1 MTGVFCLAEDRYP
14 LNSMEFAKLI
24 ADKRT
29 EAQNLESQLMD
40 PKVLGDT
47 KKLREV
53 NMAYQAIGRTLIVA
67 ERYERVANDLASA
80 KTALNDNDA
89 EVRAMALE
97 EIVKLEPLLPQVERD
112 LELAL
117 IPIDPIDAHDSILE
131 IRAGTGGD
139 EAALFATDLFRM
151 YTRFAERHGWKAHII
166 SQSQNDL
173 GGFKEIIFEI
183 QGDGVYGTMKLESG
197 VHRVQRVP
205 STEKQGRIHTST
217 ITVAVLPKIEQ
228 EEFDINPK
236 ELTIEATT
244 AQGAGGQSVNTTYSA
259 VRIVH
264 VPTGIMVYCQDERS
278 FSQNKERALSVIR
291 ARVYAFEQEKKRAA
305 LEAERRSQI
314 GGGERSE
321 KIRTYNFPQDRIT
334 DHRVKQSWH
343 GLPVILDG
351 ALDEIIATLKLAA
364 RDAKFNELSA
374 DDDEE

>member
-1 MTGVFCLAEDRYP
+1 
-14 LNSMEFAKLI
+14 MEFAKLI
-24 ADKRT
+24 ADKRA
-29 EAQNLESQLMD
+29 EAKNLESQLMD
-40 PKVLGDT
+40 PSVLGSP

-53 NMAYQAIGRTLIVA
+53 NMAFQSIGRTLSVA
-67 ERYERVANDLASA
+67 ERYERVANDLAGA
-80 KTALNDNDA
+80 RAAMHDA
-89 EVRAMALE
+89 DPDVQAMAQE
-97 EIVKLEPLLPQVERD
+97 EITKLEAELPRVERD

-117 IPIDPIDAHDSILE
+117 IPIDPIDAHDSIIE

-139 EAALFATDLFRM
+139 EAALFAADLFRM
-151 YTRFAERHGWKAHII
+151 YFRFAERRGWRAHII

-173 GGFKEIIFEI
+173 GGFKEVIFEI
-183 QGDGVYGTMKLESG
+183 QGDGVYGIMKLESG

-291 ARVYAFEQEKKRAA
+291 SRVYTYEQEKKRAA
-305 LEAERRSQI
+305 LDAERRSQI

-321 KIRTYNFPQDRIT
+321 KIRTYNFPQDRLT

-343 GLPVILDG
+343 GLPAILDG
-351 ALDEIIATLKLAA
+351 DLEEVVSTLKLAA
-364 RDAKFNELSA
+364 RDAKFDELSGD
-374 DDDEE
+374 DDDEVMG

>member
-1 MTGVFCLAEDRYP
+1 
-14 LNSMEFAKLI
+14 MEFAKLI
-24 ADKRT
+24 ADKRA
-29 EAQNLESQLMD
+29 EAKALESQLMD
-40 PKVLGDT
+40 ASVLGDAR
-47 KKLREV
+47 KLRDV
-53 NMAYQAIGRTLIVA
+53 NMAYQAVGRTIAIA

-80 KTALNDNDA
+80 KAALDDA
-89 EVRAMALE
+89 DEDVRVMAAD
-97 EIVKLEPLLPQVERD
+97 EIAKLEPMLPAVERD

-117 IPIDPIDAHDSILE
+117 IPVDPIDAHDAILE

-173 GGFKEIIFEI
+173 GGFKEVIVEI
-183 QGDGVYGTMKLESG
+183 VGDGVYGTMKLESG

-236 ELTIEATT
+236 DLTIEATT

-264 VPTGIMVYCQDERS
+264 VPTGLMVYCQDERS

-291 ARVYAFEQEKKRAA
+291 ARVFAFEQEKKRSA

-321 KIRTYNFPQDRIT
+321 KIRTYNFPQDRLT

-343 GLPVILDG
+343 GLPAILDG
-351 ALDEIIATLKLAA
+351 ALDDVVATLKLAA
-364 RDAKFNELSA
+364 RDAKFDELSS
-374 DDDEE
+374 DEDDE